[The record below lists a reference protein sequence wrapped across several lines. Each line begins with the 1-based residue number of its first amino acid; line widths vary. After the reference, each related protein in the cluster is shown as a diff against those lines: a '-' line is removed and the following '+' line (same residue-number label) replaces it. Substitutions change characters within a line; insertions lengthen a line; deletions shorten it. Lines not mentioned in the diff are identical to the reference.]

1 MTELLIPP
9 SRFAGRIED
18 FGYQYLSFEAR
29 CWQAGEEIHGE
40 TEGRELA
47 IVLLGGRCSVESSAG
62 TWTNIGARA
71 NVFSGRPFT
80 LYLPVGTSF
89 RMSRR
94 HGLRPRALLLPSR
107 GPFPGEA
114 GHAGRGPRGDPRRR
128 QRHPPDPPH
137 ADAGLPRAAAPDRG
151 SLHTGGNWS
160 SYPPHKHDVHN
171 PPGEVDLEEI
181 YYYRIDRPEG
191 YAIQRVYTADR
202 RLDETLTVRDSELVL
217 VPEGYHPVVAA
228 HGYNVYYLNALA
240 GSARSMAA
248 SDDPDYAWVRGTWT
262 ERILGCR
269 CSKENSR
276 WTSSFSAASATTFI
290 RRSRMCRLPQVRRF
304 SRYLG
309 GSSANMAVGLAR
321 LGASVGYRQL
331 PGKRQPEPVPDRFPE
346 PGKVDTSHVQIAP
359 GYLPSLCLTEVSP
372 PDRFPQ
378 VFYRHDAADTR
389 LDATDGRPRL
399 RGRAGC
405 SSLTARRCALRLR
418 ANPRTARSSGRRR
431 RAAGWFSM
439 WTTAPCRGGV
449 RKRPGSRC
457 GWRCRSSIS

>member
-9 SRFAGRIED
+9 FRFAGRIED

-29 CWQAGEEIHGE
+29 MLASGEEIRGE
-40 TEGRELA
+40 TEARELA

-89 RMSRR
+89 RMSADTACD
-94 HGLRPRALLLPSR
+94 LALCYCRAEAHYPAKLVTPDEVRMEIRGGGNATRQIHHMLTPEFPAQRLLVVEVYTP
-107 GPFPGEA
+107 A
-114 GHAGRGPRGDPRRR
+114 
-128 QRHPPDPPH
+128 
-137 ADAGLPRAAAPDRG
+137 
-151 SLHTGGNWS
+151 GNWS

-202 RLDETLTVRDSELVL
+202 RLDATLTVRDRELVL

-262 ERILGCR
+262 ETDPR
-269 CSKENSR
+269 
-276 WTSSFSAASATTFI
+276 
-290 RRSRMCRLPQVRRF
+290 
-304 SRYLG
+304 
-309 GSSANMAVGLAR
+309 
-321 LGASVGYRQL
+321 
-331 PGKRQPEPVPDRFPE
+331 VPLF
-346 PGKVDTSHVQIAP
+346 
-359 GYLPSLCLTEVSP
+359 
-372 PDRFPQ
+372 
-378 VFYRHDAADTR
+378 
-389 LDATDGRPRL
+389 
-399 RGRAGC
+399 
-405 SSLTARRCALRLR
+405 
-418 ANPRTARSSGRRR
+418 
-431 RAAGWFSM
+431 
-439 WTTAPCRGGV
+439 
-449 RKRPGSRC
+449 
-457 GWRCRSSIS
+457 